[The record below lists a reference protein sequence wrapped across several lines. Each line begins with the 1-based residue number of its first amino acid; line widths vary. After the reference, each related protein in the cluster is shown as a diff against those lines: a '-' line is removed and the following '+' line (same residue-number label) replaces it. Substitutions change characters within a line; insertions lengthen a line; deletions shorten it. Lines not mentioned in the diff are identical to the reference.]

1 MDFLPLHQEGR
12 SPWCR
17 GRVIG
22 EYMELSYK
30 EWGEYEGQTLY
41 LFRLT
46 ASDGAYVELTNWGA
60 TWVSACMPDAHG
72 HLADVLLGYPSSQG
86 YIDDTCYI
94 GATVGRY
101 ANRIARA
108 RVCIEGVEYKL
119 EANDGENTNHGGFHG
134 WNRRVWGWKQLAQ
147 GVRFTLVSP
156 HLEGGFPG
164 EAQVEVDYCFD
175 DNHILSLCH
184 RVVTDRTTYIN
195 MTNHAY
201 FNLSGEVKPI
211 DDHLLRICSDTMLDT
226 DASFIP
232 TGKLLPVEGTLFD
245 FTCAHAIGDNLHKH
259 HQQLEWNRGYNHC
272 YVLGEPGI
280 MRRAAVLSHLASGRK
295 LSVDTTLPA
304 VLFYSA
310 GFLPG
315 VKGKQGMPMLP
326 STGVCLETQFYP
338 DAPSHPA
345 FPSTLLRCGETY
357 SYMTNYK
364 FDIL

>member
-1 MDFLPLHQEGR
+1 M
-12 SPWCR
+12 
-17 GRVIG
+17 V
-22 EYMELSYK
+22 LSYK
-30 EWGEYEGQTLY
+30 EWGEYVGETLW

-46 ASDGAYVELTNWGA
+46 AADGAYVELTNLGA
-60 TWVSACMPDAHG
+60 TWVSAYMPDARG
-72 HLADVLLGYPSSQG
+72 ELADVLLGYPSAQG

-108 RVCIEGVEYKL
+108 RLSIEGVEYKL
-119 EANDGENTNHGGFHG
+119 ETNDGDNTNHGGFHG
-134 WNRRVWGWKQLAQ
+134 WNRRVWDWQLLPQ

-164 EAQVEVDYCFD
+164 EVRVEVDYCFD
-175 DNHILSLCH
+175 DNHCLTLCH
-184 RVVTDRTTYIN
+184 RAVTDRTTCVN

-201 FNLSGEVKPI
+201 FNLSGSAKPI
-211 DDHLLRICSDTMLDT
+211 DDHLLRICSGTMLDT

-232 TGKLLPVEGTLFD
+232 TGRLCSVEGTPFD
-245 FTCAHAIGDNLHKH
+245 FTHAHAIGDGLHMTH
-259 HQQLEWNRGYNHC
+259 RQLEWNRGYNHC
-272 YVLGEPGI
+272 YVLGDPGT
-280 MRRAAVLSHLASGRK
+280 MRRAAVLSHPASGRK
-295 LSVDTTLPA
+295 LAVDTSLPA

-315 VKGKQGMPMLP
+315 VEGKQGMSLLP
-326 STGVCLETQFYP
+326 ATGACLETQFYP
-338 DAPSHPA
+338 DAPSHPT

-357 SYMTNYK
+357 SYMTKYK